1 MGKKTKMRI
10 QFNIKK
16 SLQSLQFKIKR
27 FLVEITTSKV
37 STHNLAFGF
46 ALGTFIAILP
56 TPGFGILIS
65 IFLIYSF
72 KKINATSIL
81 FPFAVWN
88 PLVLAPLYILSYKIG
103 DLIFAAKVTIEND
116 YSYFYKVIHFCQT
129 YLVGNVIIAIL
140 FSIISYFVIFKVAEI
155 FKLKKNFKK
164 SRLLKS
170 NL

>member
-1 MGKKTKMRI
+1 MHVKFSLKNNI
-10 QFNIKK
+10 QN
-16 SLQSLQFKIKR
+16 LQFKLKR

-37 STHNLAFGF
+37 SSHNLAFGF

-88 PLVLAPLYILSYKIG
+88 PLVLAPLYVLSYKIG
-103 DLIFAAKVTIEND
+103 DLLFAAKASIEND
-116 YSYFYKVIHFCQT
+116 LFHKIIYFCQT
-129 YLVGNVIIAIL
+129 YLVGNVIIAIV
-140 FSIISYFVIFKVAEI
+140 FSILSYFVIFKIAEI
-155 FKLKKNFKK
+155 FKQRKM
-164 SRLLKS
+164 SRKLRFSKIEK
-170 NL
+170 